1 VCSAQRAKLNSGDH
15 VMFLAATTYRQDLSG
30 LLAREGYACEA
41 PLQGLRIGEQLQ
53 WPTREL
59 S

>member
-1 VCSAQRAKLNSGDH
+1 
-15 VMFLAATTYRQDLSG
+15 MFLAATTYRQDLSG